1 MAEEKEAAPEAKK
14 EGGNK
19 KLIIIIAAAVLVLV
33 AVGGAAWFF
42 LAKGDGKDAAQD
54 GDATKTVKKAKVD
67 ENGNPL
73 PPIGPIIEVNEF
85 VINIM
90 DKGETRFL
98 KAAMSLELDSPKV
111 AEELKQRLPQVRDT
125 ILLHMGSKTF
135 DELSDLQ
142 GKLQLRAELI
152 AKLNAF
158 LEQGKIMNIYFTSFV
173 IQ

>member
-1 MAEEKEAAPEAKK
+1 MAEENEAAPAEKK
-14 EGGNK
+14 GDSK
-19 KLIIIIAAAVLVLV
+19 KNLIIVVAAVLVL
-33 AVGGAAWFF
+33 AIGGGAAWFF
-42 LAKGDGKDAAQD
+42 LAKGENKATPKD
-54 GDATKTVKKAKVD
+54 GDPAKTEKKARVD
-67 ENGNPL
+67 ENGKPL
-73 PPIGPIIEVNEF
+73 PPIGPIVEVKEF

-98 KAAMSLELDSPKV
+98 KAAMSLELDNPKV
-111 AEELKQRLPQVRDT
+111 AEELGQRLPQVQDT
-125 ILLHMGSKTF
+125 ILLHIGSKTF

-158 LEQGKIMNIYFTSFV
+158 LEQGKIKNIYFTSFV

>member
-14 EGGNK
+14 GGGK
-19 KLIIIIAAAVLVLV
+19 KNLIIIIVAAVLVL
-33 AVGGAAWFF
+33 AIGGGAAWFF
-42 LAKGDGKDAAQD
+42 LAKGDKKDAATD
-54 GDATKTVKKAKVD
+54 GDPAKMEKKAKVD

-73 PPIGPIIEVNEF
+73 PPIGPIVEVKEF

-98 KAAMSLELDSPKV
+98 KAAMSLELDNPKV
-111 AEELKQRLPQVRDT
+111 AEELGLRLPQVRDT
-125 ILLHMGSKTF
+125 ILLHIGSKTF

-158 LEQGKIMNIYFTSFV
+158 LEQGKIKNIYFTSFV